1 MLCFKFIRLLLNHIF
16 SLKVGVLFHGH
27 QPDVFSLQG
36 SHYSQSVFIQQNK
49 LDFNEASIFRKYA
62 FRFLRL
68 SKRNEEMQFLRSVQ
82 LEKEKILSQN
92 VKA

>member
-1 MLCFKFIRLLLNHIF
+1 MDINRMYLVYKGLIIPNL
-16 SLKVGVLFHGH
+16 SLFNKINWISMK
-27 QPDVFSLQG
+27 QVFSENML
-36 SHYSQSVFIQQNK
+36 S
-49 LDFNEASIFRKYA
+49 DFSDKRN
-62 FRFLRL
+62 